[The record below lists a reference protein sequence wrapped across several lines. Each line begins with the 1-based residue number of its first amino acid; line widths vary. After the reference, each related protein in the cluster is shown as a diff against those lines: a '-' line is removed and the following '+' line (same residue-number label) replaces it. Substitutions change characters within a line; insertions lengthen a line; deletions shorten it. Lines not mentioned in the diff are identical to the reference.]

1 MSVFIV
7 LFRFS
12 TTILCR
18 NSKNKLRG
26 WTADTQ
32 YWTVDISHK
41 NIRMFGR
48 EGREVVNISS
58 LKLKML
64 VLTMSTGNLLLLL
77 RVKMIEIKSLTR

>member
-1 MSVFIV
+1 MFW
-7 LFRFS
+7 FS